1 MRLLARRRVLWDY
14 LGGAL
19 WVLPTV
25 SVMFFLIVGALLSRV
40 SVDADSPLWPL
51 AFQGSGEDARGILVV
66 VSATMITV
74 TGLVFALTIVA
85 LQIASGQYS
94 PRLLRNFMRD
104 RGTQVVLSVFV
115 GAFAYSTAGLH
126 TVGIQRVGGEAFVPR
141 LAVSGSLVLGLASV
155 GVLIYFIHH
164 LARSIQIDAIMSQV
178 EREARWVIDDLYP
191 DQLDHLEPEQR
202 CLDPPASATVLPASR
217 SGYIQAVQP
226 EPLVRAAADHDLV
239 VRLARQVGDH
249 VVEGT
254 PFAWVWRRVPRAVAG
269 RPPAAPGGAGR
280 CRGHRVRADHGPGRS
295 VRLRRLVDIGNKA
308 LSPAVNDP
316 YTGIQAVQHLSVLL
330 CKLAGR
336 RLGDLLYHDEQ
347 GTLRLAV
354 PLPQFADYL
363 RLGTAQ
369 IRRSGA
375 QEPGVTRSL
384 IQLSRTS
391 AAGPSATTGAGPAPA
406 TSGWYSTTPNVRPPS
421 PPTSRQCRPTELPRS
436 PRLAPTSARS
446 RTVETVEP
454 SLGRMGCE
462 AAPPGSRPTVR
473 PGRVRGRPTVPGRGG
488 ARRG

>member
-1 MRLLARRRVLWDY
+1 MNVLARRRVLWDY

-25 SVMFFLIVGALLSRV
+25 SVVAFLIAGALLSRV
-40 SVDADSPLWPL
+40 SVDTDAPLWPL
-51 AFQGSGEDARGILVV
+51 AFQGTAEDARGILIV

-126 TVGIQRVGGEAFVPR
+126 TVGIQRAGGEAVVPR
-141 LAVSGSLVLGLASV
+141 LAVSGSLLLGLASV

-164 LARSIQIDAIMSQV
+164 LAHSIQIDAIMSTV
-178 EREARWVIDDLYP
+178 ERETCWVIDDVYP
-191 DQLDHLEPEQR
+191 DQPGTLEQEER
-202 CLDPPASATVLPASR
+202 CSDPPAWAVVLPAGR
-217 SGYIQAVQP
+217 SGYVQVVQP
-226 EPLVRAAADHDLV
+226 APLIRAAADHDLV
-239 VRLARQVGDH
+239 IRLARQVGDH

-254 PFAWVWRRVPRAVAG
+254 TLAWAWRRVPDQSPVDPRLLRATLDDAVAIG
-269 RPPAAPGGAGR
+269 FERTMVQDVPFG
-280 CRGHRVRADHGPGRS
+280 
-295 VRLRRLVDIGNKA
+295 LRRLVDIGNKA
-308 LSPAVNDP
+308 LSPAINDP

-330 CKLAGR
+330 CRLAGR
-336 RLGDLLYHDEQ
+336 RLGDRLYHDEQ
-347 GTLRLAV
+347 GRLRVAV

-375 QEPGVTRSL
+375 KEPAVARCL
-384 IQLSRTS
+384 IRLFKDVGSSAVGDDRRRTCARHIWLVLEDAKRETAQPADLELVQADG
-391 AAGPSATTGAGPAPA
+391 AAALAALGAD
-406 TSGWYSTTPNVRPPS
+406 
-421 PPTSRQCRPTELPRS
+421 
-436 PRLAPTSARS
+436 
-446 RTVETVEP
+446 
-454 SLGRMGCE
+454 LGQR
-462 AAPPGSRPTVR
+462 ADS
-473 PGRVRGRPTVPGRGG
+473 
-488 ARRG
+488 

>member
-1 MRLLARRRVLWDY
+1 MNLLARRRVLWDH

-25 SVMFFLIVGALLSRV
+25 SVVAFLIAGALLSRV
-40 SVDADSPLWPL
+40 SVVPGSPLWPL
-51 AFQGSGEDARGILVV
+51 AFQGSAEDARGILIV

-126 TVGIQRVGGEAFVPR
+126 TVGIQRAGGEAFVPR
-141 LAVSGSLVLGLASV
+141 LAVSGSLLLGLASV

-164 LARSIQIDAIMSQV
+164 LAHSIQIDAIMSRV
-178 EREARWVIDDLYP
+178 ERETRWVIEDVYP
-191 DQLDHLEPEQR
+191 DQPGYLEPEER
-202 CLDPPASATVLPASR
+202 CPDPPAGAVVLPSGR
-217 SGYIQAVQP
+217 SGYVQVVQP
-226 EPLVRAAADHDLV
+226 EFLVRVAADHDLV

-254 PFAWVWRRVPRAVAG
+254 PLAFAWRRAAGRSPVDPQLLQAALEDAVAIG
-269 RPPAAPGGAGR
+269 FERTMVQDVPFG
-280 CRGHRVRADHGPGRS
+280 
-295 VRLRRLVDIGNKA
+295 LRRLVDIGNKA
-308 LSPAVNDP
+308 LSPAINDP

-330 CKLAGR
+330 CLLARR
-336 RLGDLLYHDEQ
+336 RLGDRLYHDAQ
-347 GTLRLAV
+347 GTLRVAV

-375 QEPGVTRSL
+375 KEPAVARSL
-384 IQLSRTS
+384 IRVFKDVGSS
-391 AAGPSATTGAGPAPA
+391 AVGDDRRRACARHIWLVLEDAKRETAQPADLELVQADGAAA
-406 TSGWYSTTPNVRPPS
+406 
-421 PPTSRQCRPTELPRS
+421 
-436 PRLAPTSARS
+436 LAA
-446 RTVETVEP
+446 
-454 SLGRMGCE
+454 LGADLGQR
-462 AAPPGSRPTVR
+462 ADS
-473 PGRVRGRPTVPGRGG
+473 
-488 ARRG
+488 